1 MAALEEIADPVER
14 ARALTQVLKSLPDQN
29 KRLSL
34 LRGKL
39 VVELLAQPGASLAS
53 VGAELN
59 IDRQTVR
66 QIRDAYLKKLGEAGE

>member
-1 MAALEEIADPVER
+1 MAALEEIADPVEK

-34 LRGKL
+34 LRGE
-39 VVELLAQPGASLAS
+39 VVVQLLARPDASLAS
-53 VGAELN
+53 VGAELG

-66 QIRDAYLKKLGEAGE
+66 QIRDAYLKKQGEAG